1 MIHWTPINASSPR
14 RTPAYGRSLHR
25 TSQSGGSISA
35 SNNVQDNKD
44 VCCKEKYGRKHGNS
58 REQGGH
64 YIRHF
69 VCMFLLDQGRTILGS
84 KGQRPFC
91 PTVP

>member
-1 MIHWTPINASSPR
+1 MIHWTPINASSPRRTPAYGISGRQEMIHWTPINASSPR

-44 VCCKEKYGRKHGNS
+44 VCCREVVTIFHQQLFKGYKRK
-58 REQGGH
+58 
-64 YIRHF
+64 
-69 VCMFLLDQGRTILGS
+69 
-84 KGQRPFC
+84 
-91 PTVP
+91 